1 MEKNEKI
8 NIFEGPKGKIE
19 QVKNRGG
26 AEKVQVK
33 MISMHIEKCKEDF
46 KGLSSAYFTI
56 SIPNRY

>member
-19 QVKNRGG
+19 QVIKRGG

-33 MISMHIEKCKEDF
+33 MISMHIEKCKEARRRCL
-46 KGLSSAYFTI
+46 KACLRLI
-56 SIPNRY
+56 LP